1 MKQLILAAFLSAF
14 VVAPAAAQNYIGLSG
29 GLMSYE
35 DGNNE
40 LDSQGFTVFAGGQFD
55 PLLSIEFAYT
65 SLSTVEVNNKDYNA
79 SVMSLSGVLRS
90 PGEGFE
96 PFLRL
101 GLARGDAKFHNANM
115 QPYDEEKDGF
125 VFGLGAD
132 FTLNYNSSL
141 RLEYVETDIDGAS
154 TDRLSFGTIYRF

>member
-35 DGNNE
+35 DGANE
-40 LDSQGFTVFAGGQFD
+40 LDSQGFTFFAGGQFD

-101 GLARGDAKFHNANM
+101 GLARGDAKLHNVDN
-115 QPYDEEKDGF
+115 PYDEEKDGLI
-125 VFGLGAD
+125 FGLGAD

-141 RLEYVETDIDGAS
+141 RFEYVETDIDGAS